1 MSTDIRTETCA
12 KRCWVYI
19 KTDGELRC
27 PVCGKHINEEYKGE
41 AS

>member
-1 MSTDIRTETCA
+1 MTIRTGTCT

-27 PVCGKHINEEYKGE
+27 PVCGKHINEGE
-41 AS
+41 AA